1 MLSPVWT
8 IPPLNIHLCDLLSL
22 PLQTSLFPFFHTL
35 LFPDPKTQRNWGV
48 GSTHIAY
55 HTCMYDAHLQ
65 RHFTV
70 FCRFV
75 LLYVIYC
82 RFAGEKR
89 VPQKKVLSWKKQR
102 MRESRC
108 QSRSTNSPNL
118 EISTTTCVGPLPPGS
133 GTRQSRC
140 VPFYSETHHLS

>member
-1 MLSPVWT
+1 MICSPCPFKPLSFLFSTPSS
-8 IPPLNIHLCDLLSL
+8 SL
-22 PLQTSLFPFFHTL
+22 TL
-35 LFPDPKTQRNWGV
+35 KTQRNWGV

-55 HTCMYDAHLQ
+55 HTCIYDAHLQ

-70 FCRFV
+70 FRHFV
-75 LLYVIYC
+75 LFYVIYC

-102 MRESRC
+102 MQESRC